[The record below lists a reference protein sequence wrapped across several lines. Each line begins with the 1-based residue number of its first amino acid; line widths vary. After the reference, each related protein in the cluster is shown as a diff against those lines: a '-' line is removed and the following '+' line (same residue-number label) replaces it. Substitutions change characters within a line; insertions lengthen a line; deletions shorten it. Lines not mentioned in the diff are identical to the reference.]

1 MPSKSLTSPSVPMCA
16 PLDTQA
22 VRELF
27 NQFKS
32 LASTT
37 GYDTTLAVY
46 DENTKLYGQL
56 KSKDSELENLM
67 GEINERERKKETA
80 LNEMFEA
87 IEKEKGRHK
96 QTKEQALLL
105 QRTIEDKEKL
115 ISERDK
121 RIGEIE
127 KQVKKLQSDNT
138 KERGRLAD
146 SQKDVTALQ
155 NAKKEKEDTIDKM
168 KSVGADLK
176 EKLST
181 SKKRVKELEEQVSLI
196 KGTLATTQ
204 GRLTKL
210 EGFAAGHHE
219 VDEESLVEGFL
230 GLWEYAKTELYPHLN
245 VDFPSETLRP
255 EEIGWQDISPWD
267 RLRHCD
273 LVRANQVPLPCSNT
287 SVAKQMR
294 FSVILAI
301 LAREIAK
308 HIFQPTYIAPMED
321 YFEKALSNLAA
332 TNSEKESFCR
342 SILLSIEPET
352 QARICLKNV
361 QSAVKNVS
369 AYLDELL
376 PEDQRNAFLR
386 SLSKVIQK
394 AVDIWKPVQH
404 AQRRYVPDF
413 ESPHAED
420 EWEAFTFP
428 TDENP
433 TTETN
438 ANQKSPNNFS
448 LTVFPRICVIEN
460 NTCTAFTTVILLNS
474 SHYQWT
480 AAATEISK
488 EPPSPTIG
496 RVLSLWRKGSQNRK
510 NLPLPNGGPTKT
522 SKA

>member
-1 MPSKSLTSPSVPMCA
+1 
-16 PLDTQA
+16 
-22 VRELF
+22 
-27 NQFKS
+27 
-32 LASTT
+32 
-37 GYDTTLAVY
+37 
-46 DENTKLYGQL
+46 
-56 KSKDSELENLM
+56 
-67 GEINERERKKETA
+67 
-80 LNEMFEA
+80 MFEA

-96 QTKEQALLL
+96 ETKEQAFLL
-105 QRTIEDKEKL
+105 QKTIEDKEKL

-121 RIGEIE
+121 RIGELE
-127 KQVKKLQSDNT
+127 KQ
-138 KERGRLAD
+138 ERGKLAD

-168 KSVGADLK
+168 KSVGAELK
-176 EKLST
+176 ERLST
-181 SKKRVKELEEQVSLI
+181 SKKRVKELEEQVSML
-196 KGTLATTQ
+196 KGTLANTQ

-219 VDEESLVEGFL
+219 VDEESLVEGFI

-273 LVRANQVPLPCSNT
+273 L
-287 SVAKQMR
+287 MR

-308 HIFQPTYIAPMED
+308 HIFQPTYIAPMQD

-342 SILLSIEPET
+342 SILLSIDPET

-361 QSAVKNVS
+361 QSAIKNVS

-386 SLSKVIQK
+386 SLSKIIQK
-394 AVDIWKPVQH
+394 AVDIWKPVQR

-474 SHYQWT
+474 SHYPWT

-496 RVLSLWRKGSQNRK
+496 RVLSLWRKGSNNRK
-510 NLPLPNGGPTKT
+510 NLPLPNGPTKT

>member
-1 MPSKSLTSPSVPMCA
+1 MPFKSLTSPSVPMCA

-32 LASTT
+32 LASTA
-37 GYDTTLAVY
+37 GYGTTLAVY
-46 DENTKLYGQL
+46 DENAKLYGQL

-80 LNEMFEA
+80 LNE
-87 IEKEKGRHK
+87 I
-96 QTKEQALLL
+96 ALLL

-121 RIGEIE
+121 RIGELE

-138 KERGRLAD
+138 KEMGKLAD

-168 KSVGADLK
+168 KSLGTDLK

-181 SKKRVKELEEQVSLI
+181 SKKRVKELEEQVSML

-219 VDEESLVEGFL
+219 VDEESLVEGFI

-245 VDFPSETLRP
+245 VDFPSETLR
-255 EEIGWQDISPWD
+255 EIGWQDISPWD

-287 SVAKQMR
+287 SVSKQMR

-308 HIFQPTYIAPMED
+308 HIFQPTYITPTED

-332 TNSEKESFCR
+332 TNSERESFCR
-342 SILLSIEPET
+342 SILLSIDPET

-361 QSAVKNVS
+361 QSAVNNVS

-376 PEDQRNAFLR
+376 PEDQRSAFLR

-394 AVDIWKPVQH
+394 AVDIRKPVQR

-428 TDENP
+428 TVENP

-480 AAATEISK
+480 AAATEMSK

-496 RVLSLWRKGSQNRK
+496 RVLSLWRKGSHNRK
-510 NLPLPNGGPTKT
+510 NLPLPNGGPTKR
-522 SKA
+522 SKV

>member
-1 MPSKSLTSPSVPMCA
+1 H
-16 PLDTQA
+16 
-22 VRELF
+22 
-27 NQFKS
+27 
-32 LASTT
+32 
-37 GYDTTLAVY
+37 
-46 DENTKLYGQL
+46 L
-56 KSKDSELENLM
+56 KSKNSELENLM

-96 QTKEQALLL
+96 ETEEEALLL
-105 QRTIEDKEKL
+105 QKTIEDKEKL
-115 ISERDK
+115 IPERDK
-121 RIGEIE
+121 RIGELE
-127 KQVKKLQSDNT
+127 KQGK
-138 KERGRLAD
+138 LAD

-155 NAKKEKEDTIDKM
+155 NAKKEKEDSIDEM
-168 KSVGADLK
+168 KSVGADLE

-181 SKKRVKELEEQVSLI
+181 SKKRVKELEEQVSML

-204 GRLTKL
+204 GRLTIL

-219 VDEESLVEGFL
+219 VDEESLVEGFI

-245 VDFPSETLRP
+245 VDFPSETLR
-255 EEIGWQDISPWD
+255 DISPWD

-273 LVRANQVPLPCSNT
+273 LVRANQVPLPCSST

-321 YFEKALSNLAA
+321 HFEKALSNLAA

-342 SILLSIEPET
+342 SILLSIDPET
-352 QARICLKNV
+352 QARICHKNV

-376 PEDQRNAFLR
+376 PEDQRSA
-386 SLSKVIQK
+386 KVIQK
-394 AVDIWKPVQH
+394 AVDIWKPVQR

-428 TDENP
+428 TDKNP

-448 LTVFPRICVIEN
+448 LTVSPRICVIEN

-496 RVLSLWRKGSQNRK
+496 RVLSLWRKGSNNRK
-510 NLPLPNGGPTKT
+510 NLPLPNGGPTRT

>member
-1 MPSKSLTSPSVPMCA
+1 MPSKSLTSPPVPMCA

-22 VRELF
+22 VKDLF

-96 QTKEQALLL
+96 ETKEQALLL

-121 RIGEIE
+121 RIGELE

-138 KERGRLAD
+138 KERGKLAD

-181 SKKRVKELEEQVSLI
+181 SKKRVKELEEQVSML

-219 VDEESLVEGFL
+219 VDEESLVEGFI

-245 VDFPSETLRP
+245 VDFPSETLR
-255 EEIGWQDISPWD
+255 
-267 RLRHCD
+267 
-273 LVRANQVPLPCSNT
+273 
-287 SVAKQMR
+287 
-294 FSVILAI
+294 
-301 LAREIAK
+301 
-308 HIFQPTYIAPMED
+308 
-321 YFEKALSNLAA
+321 EKSAS
-332 TNSEKESFCR
+332 SKRR
-342 SILLSIEPET
+342 S
-352 QARICLKNV
+352 
-361 QSAVKNVS
+361 
-369 AYLDELL
+369 D
-376 PEDQRNAFLR
+376 
-386 SLSKVIQK
+386 
-394 AVDIWKPVQH
+394 
-404 AQRRYVPDF
+404 
-413 ESPHAED
+413 ED
-420 EWEAFTFP
+420 E
-428 TDENP
+428 
-433 TTETN
+433 
-438 ANQKSPNNFS
+438 
-448 LTVFPRICVIEN
+448 
-460 NTCTAFTTVILLNS
+460 
-474 SHYQWT
+474 
-480 AAATEISK
+480 
-488 EPPSPTIG
+488 
-496 RVLSLWRKGSQNRK
+496 
-510 NLPLPNGGPTKT
+510 
-522 SKA
+522 

>member
-46 DENTKLYGQL
+46 DENAKLYGQL

-96 QTKEQALLL
+96 ETKEQALLL

-121 RIGEIE
+121 RIGELE

-138 KERGRLAD
+138 KERGKLAD

-181 SKKRVKELEEQVSLI
+181 SKKRVKELEEQVSML

-219 VDEESLVEGFL
+219 VDEESLVEGFI

-273 LVRANQVPLPCSNT
+273 L
-287 SVAKQMR
+287 MR

-342 SILLSIEPET
+342 SILLSIDPET

-361 QSAVKNVS
+361 QSVVKNVS

-386 SLSKVIQK
+386 SLSKVIQR
-394 AVDIWKPVQH
+394 AVDIWKPVQR

-428 TDENP
+428 TVENP

-488 EPPSPTIG
+488 EPPNPTIG
-496 RVLSLWRKGSQNRK
+496 RVLSLWRKGSHNRK

>member
-1 MPSKSLTSPSVPMCA
+1 MPSKSLTSPSVPIGA

-22 VRELF
+22 VKELF

-56 KSKDSELENLM
+56 KSKDSELENLR

-96 QTKEQALLL
+96 ETKEQALLL
-105 QRTIEDKEKL
+105 QKTIEDKEKL

-121 RIGEIE
+121 RIGELE
-127 KQVKKLQSDNT
+127 KQVKKLQLDNT
-138 KERGRLAD
+138 KERGKLAD

-176 EKLST
+176 ERLST
-181 SKKRVKELEEQVSLI
+181 SKKRVKELEEQVSML

-219 VDEESLVEGFL
+219 VDEESLVEGFI
-230 GLWEYAKTELYPHLN
+230 GLWEFAKTELYPHLN
-245 VDFPSETLRP
+245 VDFPSETPRP

-273 LVRANQVPLPCSNT
+273 L
-287 SVAKQMR
+287 MR

-342 SILLSIEPET
+342 SILLSIDPET
-352 QARICLKNV
+352 QARVCLKNV
-361 QSAVKNVS
+361 QSVVKNVS

-376 PEDQRNAFLR
+376 PEDQRNAFLK
-386 SLSKVIQK
+386 SLSKVIQR
-394 AVDIWKPVQH
+394 AVDIWKPVQR

-438 ANQKSPNNFS
+438 ANQKNPNNFS

-460 NTCTAFTTVILLNS
+460 NTCTAFTTVILLSS
-474 SHYQWT
+474 SHYPWT

-496 RVLSLWRKGSQNRK
+496 RVLSLWRKGSNNRK
-510 NLPLPNGGPTKT
+510 NLPLANGGPTKT